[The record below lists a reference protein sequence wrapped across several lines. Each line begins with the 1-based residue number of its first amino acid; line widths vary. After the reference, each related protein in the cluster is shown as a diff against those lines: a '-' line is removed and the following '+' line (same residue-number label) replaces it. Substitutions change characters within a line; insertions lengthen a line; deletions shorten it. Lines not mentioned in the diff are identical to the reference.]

1 MNTTNTATAHITSI
15 DAERFKNAVFFRL
28 KIHRFGN
35 RAKVTDGAAL
45 TEYLRLKREQGA
57 VATTAAPAVSDV
69 SGNVTA
75 TKTLIR
81 SEALD
86 NINEFL
92 SMTKERLV
100 GRFGLATQSKF
111 QAGLFL
117 VATGLV
123 QQFEDELDAANTK
136 LQMELIPAF
145 SADYQAAIDRARDLP
160 VNQGGLGPLFNAA
173 DYADVEDACSAFSIE
188 WNWLSLSIPENLPL
202 ALREAAAEKLERQFS
217 EAADEVKLAL
227 REGFQTLIA
236 HAAEKLKPSADGE
249 KQTFRNSLTEN
260 LIAFCDTFSARNVMG
275 DAELASLVEKARSV
289 ITGIDTQGKATA
301 DVIRKD
307 ATVRDNVQ
315 AQFADIATTLGGMIE
330 TERSR
335 QFSFSEE

>member
-1 MNTTNTATAHITSI
+1 MNTTNTAHITSI
-15 DAERFKNAVFFRL
+15 DSERFRNCVFFRL

-45 TEYLRLKREQGA
+45 TEYLRLKREQGE
-57 VATTAAPAVSDV
+57 TTTTDAPAVSDI
-69 SGNVTA
+69 SGNVSA

-86 NINEFL
+86 AINEFL

-117 VATGLV
+117 VRTDLV

-145 SADYQAAIDRARDLP
+145 AADYQAAIDRARELP
-160 VNQGGLGPLFNAA
+160 VKDGGLGPLFNAD
-173 DYADVEDACSAFSIE
+173 DYADADEACETFSIE
-188 WNWLSLSIPENLPL
+188 WNWLSLSIPENLPVQ
-202 ALREAAAEKLERQFS
+202 LRAAAAEKLERQFA

-227 REGFQTLIA
+227 REGFQQLIA
-236 HAAEKLKPSADGE
+236 HAAESLKPGSDGA
-249 KQTFRNSLTEN
+249 KKIFRNSLTEN
-260 LIAFCDTFSARNVMG
+260 IQAFIDSFNARNVMV
-275 DAELASLVEKARSV
+275 DEELAALVEKARTV
-289 ITGIDTQGKATA
+289 LKVETNGKATA

-307 ATVRDNVQ
+307 ATLREGMA
-315 AQFADIATTLGGMIE
+315 AQFGEIAATLGGMIE

-335 QFSFSEE
+335 QFNFDE